1 MTAHSDPS
9 QHSFQFS
16 HTVNLPTHSS
26 TTEPSSVAREPGAVP
41 FSEAAAE
48 ILHNARTALKESCLA
63 IVADLPASARAV
75 VLREVMNELL
85 TDQWKELMQQYAE
98 LEQSALYDTL
108 TGALNRQGFLRR
120 GEQLLAESASCVN
133 GAALV
138 YLDADNLK
146 RLNDQHGHDAG
157 DQALKESVALI
168 HKRTRRSDL
177 VARFGGDEFVILLTQ
192 CNEPTA
198 CAIVHRIISECAVRD
213 SSVTSPRLSFSAGMV
228 WCPPGNTN
236 VSLTSLIAMA
246 DERLYKAKHAGRA
259 QMCAA

>member
-1 MTAHSDPS
+1 MSAPSDPS
-9 QHSFQFS
+9 EDHFRLGYPI
-16 HTVNLPTHSS
+16 NLPANTAV
-26 TTEPSSVAREPGAVP
+26 ERASVGMEPGAVN
-41 FSEAAAE
+41 FTETAAA
-48 ILHNARTALKESCLA
+48 LLLDVRTTLKESCLA
-63 IVADLPASARAV
+63 IVSDLPASARAV
-75 VLREVMNELL
+75 VLREAMNELL

-98 LEQSALYDTL
+98 LEQTALCDPL

-120 GEQLLAESASCVN
+120 GEQLLAESASAAN

-192 CNEPTA
+192 CDEPTA
-198 CAIVHRIISECAVRD
+198 RSIVHRIISECAVRD
-213 SSVTSPRLSFSAGMV
+213 SFVKAPRLSFSAGMV
-228 WCPPGNTN
+228 WFPPGNTN
-236 VSLTSLIAMA
+236 VSLTSLIALA